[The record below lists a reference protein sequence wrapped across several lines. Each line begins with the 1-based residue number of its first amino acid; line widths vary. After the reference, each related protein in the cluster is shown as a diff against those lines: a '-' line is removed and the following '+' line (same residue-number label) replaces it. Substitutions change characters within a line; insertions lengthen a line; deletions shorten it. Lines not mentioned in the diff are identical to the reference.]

1 MASKLD
7 KAQAQYEKL
16 LIDLGNKA
24 EMVDMLEKA
33 DPALFNAFQKA
44 KDALADR
51 RLELEFIQGE
61 IDGTQQN
68 KDQRIED
75 LKQEIEE
82 LQDSIKTS
90 QKVIGVKEGK
100 ASPLKTKLAG
110 GEYDL
115 KFVEKALEDE
125 KVRKKKLEE
134 KEDWDKAKRSEK
146 KIKAM
151 KIDILKRK
159 GQLDNLR
166 AEIGQFE
173 NPADQ
178 AKGTIDETLGLIAAK
193 EEELAELEEAS
204 GGELLKDLERQ
215 RDEKKRDVRRSEMH
229 LEDTV
234 ADLGEALYEKKVPH
248 PVLEKYYADIDQVAA
263 VIDKLQG
270 AK

>member
-1 MASKLD
+1 MASKLE

-24 EMVDMLEKA
+24 EMVDMIEKA
-33 DPALFNAFQKA
+33 DPAMLAAFRKA
-44 KDALADR
+44 KDALSDR

-68 KDQRIED
+68 KDQRIEE
-75 LKQEIEE
+75 LKEEIGELEE
-82 LQDSIKTS
+82 SIKTS
-90 QKVIGVKEGK
+90 EKVIGVKEGK

-125 KVRKKKLEE
+125 KAKKKKLEE
-134 KEDWDKAKRSEK
+134 KEDWDKAKRSEE
-146 KIKAM
+146 KIKAI
-151 KIDILKRK
+151 KIDILKRR

-166 AEIGQFE
+166 AEIRQFE

-178 AKGTIDETLGLIAAK
+178 AKGTIEEKQEMIQAK
-193 EEELAELEEAS
+193 QAELEELEEAS
-204 GGELLKDLERQ
+204 GSDLLEDLERQ
-215 RDEKKRDVRRSEMH
+215 RDEKQRDVRRSELH
-229 LEDTV
+229 LEDTI
-234 ADLGEALYEKKVPH
+234 ADLGESLYEKRVPH
-248 PVLEKYYADIDQVAA
+248 PVLEKYYADLDQVAA